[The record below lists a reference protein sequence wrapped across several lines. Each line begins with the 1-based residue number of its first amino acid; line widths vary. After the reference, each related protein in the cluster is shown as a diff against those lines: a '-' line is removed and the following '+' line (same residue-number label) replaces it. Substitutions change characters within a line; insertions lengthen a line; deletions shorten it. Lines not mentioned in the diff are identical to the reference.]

1 MLHLHV
7 FNCDVDSQ
15 ADATQHDT
23 QCYSGQY
30 RHHDT
35 WQKLRQIIIKQ
46 YDRIDA
52 VRHREYDA
60 KHARHISRAIDLLHW
75 ALCVI
80 GCDVISY
87 HVSAI
92 IDQSLGVFVL
102 RT

>member
-1 MLHLHV
+1 MYDCDNVVVLHLHV

-35 WQKLRQIIIKQ
+35 WQRLDRSSKQ

-52 VRHREYDA
+52 VIANMMQNTQSTFHGQSTCFTGR
-60 KHARHISRAIDLLHW
+60 
-75 ALCVI
+75 CV
-80 GCDVISY
+80 
-87 HVSAI
+87 
-92 IDQSLGVFVL
+92 
-102 RT
+102 